1 MQKIKK
7 ILILLFVA
15 IIVLMIVIYLL
26 LQKQVNKQDNQNEN
40 TANYGGD
47 ISPIEYNNG
56 FSEVSDYTIFFS
68 IENAIEK
75 YEKICKF
82 NIDADYSDTNIYI
95 NEDEYLLEIKN
106 EEQRKKAIYDLLDKD
121 YISNNKITIENINKF
136 IFDIDTDTVLVPKRL
151 IYKYGTNINTYIYET
166 YFIKNQKVENKA
178 FIVRV
183 NNKNSTFS
191 IFFICFKKLAKPFI

>member
-95 NEDEYLLEIKN
+95 LRILINLYLI
-106 EEQRKKAIYDLLDKD
+106 
-121 YISNNKITIENINKF
+121 
-136 IFDIDTDTVLVPKRL
+136 
-151 IYKYGTNINTYIYET
+151 
-166 YFIKNQKVENKA
+166 
-178 FIVRV
+178 
-183 NNKNSTFS
+183 
-191 IFFICFKKLAKPFI
+191 